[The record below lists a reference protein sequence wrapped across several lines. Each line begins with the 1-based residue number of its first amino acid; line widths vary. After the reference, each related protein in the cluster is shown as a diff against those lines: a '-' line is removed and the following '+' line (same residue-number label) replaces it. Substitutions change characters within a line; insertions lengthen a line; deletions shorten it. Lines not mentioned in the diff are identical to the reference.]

1 MNLDAMLGD
10 YLAVRRALG
19 VKLAR
24 EEKLIR
30 QFLAWLAEH
39 DMTAVTADAALAW
52 AREPGQ
58 VSAGWLGMRMRA
70 VRGFAGFCRSLDGST
85 EVPPR
90 DVLAGSGQRAT
101 PYLYSQDDIDAL
113 AAAAGMLRGEV
124 RQATYRALIRL
135 LAVTG
140 MRIGEA
146 ASLDAGDFDPA
157 AGVLTV
163 RDAKYGRTRLLPLHP
178 TTVAALLGYRREIAE
193 ALPARATPALLVSGA
208 GTRLLTVNIGATFR
222 QLVTAA
228 GLMPRSANCRP
239 RPHDLR
245 HAFAVRTL
253 IGWFEDGEPVDA
265 RLPLLSAYLGHAS
278 PAHTY
283 WYLDAAPELMT
294 LAAARL
300 HNHEH
305 RHEREQRDAS

>member
-1 MNLDAMLGD
+1 MDLDAMLGD
-10 YLAVRRALG
+10 YLQVRRALG
-19 VKLAR
+19 VKLTR
-24 EEKLIR
+24 EEKLLR
-30 QFLAWLAEH
+30 QFLAWLAER
-39 DMTAVTADAALAW
+39 DMTAITADAALAW
-52 AREPGQ
+52 ARQPGE
-58 VSAGWLGMRMRA
+58 VSAGWLAMRMRA
-70 VRGFAGFCRSLDGST
+70 VRGFAGFCHSLDGTT

-90 DVLAGSGQRAT
+90 GVLTGSGQRAT
-101 PYLYSQDDIDAL
+101 PYLYRQADIDAL
-113 AAAAGMLRGEV
+113 AAAAGILRGEV
-124 RQATYRALIRL
+124 RQATYRTLIRL

-140 MRIGEA
+140 MRTGEA
-146 ASLDAGDFDPA
+146 ASLDAGDFDPLT
-157 AGVLTV
+157 GMLTV

-178 TTVAALLGYRREIAE
+178 TTVTALLDYRHVITGAF
-193 ALPARATPALLVSGA
+193 PVPATPALLVSGA

-222 QLVTAA
+222 QLVAAA

-265 RLPLLSAYLGHAS
+265 RLPLLSAYLGHVS

-300 HNHEH
+300 HAHDQ
-305 RHEREQRDAS
+305 REAS

>member
-1 MNLDAMLGD
+1 MDPHAMLGD

-19 VKLAR
+19 VKLQR
-24 EEKLIR
+24 EEKLLR
-30 QFLAWLAEH
+30 QFLAWLGEH
-39 DMTAVTADAALAW
+39 GMTAITADAALGW
-52 AREPGQ
+52 ARQPGE
-58 VSAGWLGMRMRA
+58 VSAGWLAMRMRA
-70 VRGFAGFCRSLDGST
+70 VRGFAGFCRSLDGTT

-90 DVLAGSGQRAT
+90 GVLTGSGQRAT
-101 PYLYSQDDIDAL
+101 PYLYGQADIDAL
-113 AAAAGMLRGEV
+113 CAAAGTLRGEV
-124 RQATYRALIRL
+124 RQATYRTLIRL

-146 ASLDAGDFDPA
+146 ASLDAADFDRQ

-178 TTVAALLGYRREIAE
+178 TAVTALLEYRHAIAE
-193 ALPARATPALLVSGA
+193 AFPGPATPALLVSGA
-208 GTRLLTVNIGATFR
+208 GTRLHTVNIGATFR
-222 QLVTAA
+222 QLVAAA
-228 GLMPRSANCRP
+228 GLTARSANCRP

-253 IGWFEDGEPVDA
+253 IGWFADGEPVDA

-283 WYLDAAPELMT
+283 WYYSDSRVIPIPVP
-294 LAAARL
+294 L
-300 HNHEH
+300 H
-305 RHEREQRDAS
+305 A

>member
-19 VKLAR
+19 TKLAR
-24 EEKLIR
+24 EEKLLR
-30 QFLAWLAEH
+30 QFLAWLGERGMIAI
-39 DMTAVTADAALAW
+39 TADAALEW
-52 AREPGQ
+52 ARQPGD

-70 VRGFAGFCRSLDGST
+70 VREFAGFCRALDGST

-90 DVLAGSGQRAT
+90 GVLSGTGQRVT
-101 PYLYSQDDIDAL
+101 PYLYSQADIDAL
-113 AAAAGMLRGEV
+113 CGAAGILRGDV
-124 RQATYRALIRL
+124 RQATYRTLIRL

-146 ASLDAGDFDPA
+146 AALDAGDFDQA
-157 AGVLTV
+157 TGVLTV

-178 TTVAALLGYRREIAE
+178 TAVTALLEYRGIIAAAFPE
-193 ALPARATPALLVSGA
+193 PATAALLVSGA
-208 GTRLLTVNIGATFR
+208 GNRLLVVNIGATFR

-228 GLMPRSANCRP
+228 GLQPRSANCRP

-245 HAFAVRTL
+245 HSMAVRTL
-253 IGWFEDGEPVDA
+253 IGWFADGGSVDA

-283 WYLDAAPELMT
+283 WYLDAAPELMA
-294 LAAARL
+294 LAAERL
-300 HNHEH
+300 HDHEH
-305 RHEREQRDAS
+305 KEAS

>member
-1 MNLDAMLGD
+1 MLGD
-10 YLAVRRALG
+10 YLSVRRALG

-24 EEKLIR
+24 EEKLLR
-30 QFLAWLAEH
+30 QFLAWLSEH
-39 DMTAVTADAALAW
+39 GQPQITADAALEW
-52 AREPGQ
+52 ARQPGQ
-58 VSAGWLGMRMRA
+58 ASAGWLGMRMRA
-70 VRGFAGFCRSLDGST
+70 VRGFAGFCRSMDGIT

-90 DVLAGSGQRAT
+90 GVLSGSGQRAT
-101 PYLYSQDDIDAL
+101 PYLYSQADIDAL
-113 AAAAGMLRGEV
+113 CAAASTLRRDV
-124 RQATYRALIRL
+124 RRATYRTLIRL

-146 ASLDAGDFDPA
+146 ASLDVADFDPA

-178 TTVAALLGYRREIAE
+178 TTVTALLDYRQAIAE
-193 ALPARATPALLVSGA
+193 AFPAPATQALLVSGA

-222 QLVTAA
+222 RLVIAA
-228 GLMPRSANCRP
+228 GLEPRSANCRP

-253 IGWFEDGEPVDA
+253 IGWFADGEPVDA

-278 PAHTY
+278 PSQTY

-300 HNHEH
+300 HAHEH
-305 RHEREQRDAS
+305 KDAS

>member
-1 MNLDAMLGD
+1 MDLHAMLDD
-10 YLAVRRALG
+10 YLSVRRALG

-24 EEKLIR
+24 EEKLLR
-30 QFLAWLAEH
+30 QFLAWLSEH
-39 DMTAVTADAALAW
+39 GQPQITADAALEW
-52 AREPGQ
+52 ARQPGQ
-58 VSAGWLGMRMRA
+58 ASAGWLGMRMRA
-70 VRGFAGFCRSLDGST
+70 VRGFAGFCRSMDGIT
-85 EVPPR
+85 EIPPR
-90 DVLAGSGQRAT
+90 GVLSGSGQRAT
-101 PYLYSQDDIDAL
+101 PYLYSQADIDAL
-113 AAAAGMLRGEV
+113 CAAAGTLRRDV
-124 RQATYRALIRL
+124 RRATYRTLIRL

-146 ASLDAGDFDPA
+146 ASLDVADFDPA
-157 AGVLTV
+157 TGVLTV

-178 TTVAALLGYRREIAE
+178 TTVTALLDYRQAIAE
-193 ALPARATPALLVSGA
+193 AFPAPATQALLVSGA

-222 QLVTAA
+222 RLVIAA
-228 GLMPRSANCRP
+228 GLEPRSANCRP

-253 IGWFEDGEPVDA
+253 IGWFADGEPVDA

-278 PAHTY
+278 PSQTY

-300 HNHEH
+300 HAHEH
-305 RHEREQRDAS
+305 KDAS

>member
-1 MNLDAMLGD
+1 MDYRAMLGD

-24 EEKLIR
+24 EEKLLK
-30 QFLAWLAEH
+30 QFLAWLDGH
-39 DMTAVTADAALAW
+39 GMTAITADAALAW
-52 AREPGQ
+52 ARQPGD

-90 DVLAGSGQRAT
+90 GVLSGSGQRAT
-101 PYLYSQDDIDAL
+101 PYLYSQAGIDAL
-113 AAAAGMLRGEV
+113 CDAAGILRGEV
-124 RQATYRALIRL
+124 RQATYRTLIRL

-146 ASLDAGDFDPA
+146 ASLDAGDFDPI

-178 TTVAALLGYRREIAE
+178 TTVTALLDYRRVVAE
-193 ALPARATPALLVSGA
+193 AFPGPATGALLVSGA
-208 GTRLLTVNIGATFR
+208 GTRLLTWNIGATFR
-222 QLVTAA
+222 QLVAAA
-228 GLMPRSANCRP
+228 GLQPRSANCRP

-245 HAFAVRTL
+245 HTMAVRTL
-253 IGWFEDGEPVDA
+253 IGWFADGEPVDA

-278 PAHTY
+278 PAHTF
-283 WYLDAAPELMT
+283 WYLDAAPELMA

-300 HNHEH
+300 HAHEH
-305 RHEREQRDAS
+305 KEAS

>member
-1 MNLDAMLGD
+1 MDLHVMLGD

-24 EEKLIR
+24 EEKLLE
-30 QFLAWLAEH
+30 QFLAWLG
-39 DMTAVTADAALAW
+39 DRGMTAITADAVLEW
-52 AREPGQ
+52 VRQPGE
-58 VSAGWLGMRMRA
+58 VSAGWPAMRMRA
-70 VRGFAGFCRSLDGST
+70 VRGFAGFCRSLDGIT

-90 DVLAGSGQRAT
+90 GVLSGSGQRAT
-101 PYLYSQDDIDAL
+101 PYLYSQADIDAL
-113 AAAAGMLRGEV
+113 CAAAGTLRGEA
-124 RQATYRALIRL
+124 RQATYRTLIRL

-146 ASLDAGDFDPA
+146 ASLDAPDFDPV

-178 TTVAALLGYRREIAE
+178 TTVTAVLEYRRAIGE
-193 ALPARATPALLVSGA
+193 AFPSPATPALLVSGS

-222 QLVTAA
+222 QLVAAA
-228 GLMPRSANCRP
+228 GLTPRSANCRP

-253 IGWFEDGEPVDA
+253 IGWFGDGEPVDA
-265 RLPLLSAYLGHAS
+265 RLSLLSAYLGHAS

-300 HNHEH
+300 HAH
-305 RHEREQRDAS
+305 EQRDAS

>member
-1 MNLDAMLGD
+1 MDLHVMLDD

-24 EEKLIR
+24 EEKLLE
-30 QFLAWLAEH
+30 QFLAWLG
-39 DMTAVTADAALAW
+39 DRGMTAITADAVLEW
-52 AREPGQ
+52 VRQPGE
-58 VSAGWLGMRMRA
+58 VSAGWLAMRMRA
-70 VRGFAGFCRSLDGST
+70 VRGFAGFCRSLDGIT

-90 DVLAGSGQRAT
+90 GVLSGSGQRAT
-101 PYLYSQDDIDAL
+101 PYLYSQADIDAL
-113 AAAAGMLRGEV
+113 CGAAGTLRGEA
-124 RQATYRALIRL
+124 RQATYRTLIRL

-146 ASLDAGDFDPA
+146 ASLDASDFDPV

-178 TTVAALLGYRREIAE
+178 TTVTAVLEYRRAIGE
-193 ALPARATPALLVSGA
+193 AFPSPATPALLVSGS
-208 GTRLLTVNIGATFR
+208 GTRLHTVNIGATFR
-222 QLVTAA
+222 QLVAAA
-228 GLMPRSANCRP
+228 GLTPRSANCRP

-253 IGWFEDGEPVDA
+253 IGWFSDGEPVDA

-300 HNHEH
+300 QAH
-305 RHEREQRDAS
+305 EQRDAS

>member
-1 MNLDAMLGD
+1 MLGD
-10 YLAVRRALG
+10 YLSVRRALG

-24 EEKLIR
+24 EEKLLR
-30 QFLAWLAEH
+30 QFLAWLSEH
-39 DMTAVTADAALAW
+39 GQPQITADAALEW
-52 AREPGQ
+52 ARQPGQ
-58 VSAGWLGMRMRA
+58 ASAGWLGMRMRA
-70 VRGFAGFCRSLDGST
+70 VRGFAGFCRSMDGIT

-90 DVLAGSGQRAT
+90 GVLSGSGQRAT
-101 PYLYSQDDIDAL
+101 PYLYSQADIDAL
-113 AAAAGMLRGEV
+113 CAAAGTLRRDV
-124 RQATYRALIRL
+124 RRATYRTLIRL

-146 ASLDAGDFDPA
+146 ASLDVADFDPA

-178 TTVAALLGYRREIAE
+178 TTVTALLDYRQAIAE
-193 ALPARATPALLVSGA
+193 AFPAPATQALLVSGA

-222 QLVTAA
+222 RLVIAA
-228 GLMPRSANCRP
+228 GLEPRSANCRP

-253 IGWFEDGEPVDA
+253 IGWFADGEPVDA

-278 PAHTY
+278 PSQTY

-300 HNHEH
+300 HAHEH
-305 RHEREQRDAS
+305 KDAS